1 MKLAALVVAT
11 GMILPA
17 AARSETRFALLVGH
31 NVGDLHEAPLRWA
44 ESDATRMLRVL
55 TEIGNV
61 REDRAE
67 LLLAPDRK
75 AVERAL
81 LKMEGRIEEAENRGE
96 HTVVFFYF
104 SGHADREELH
114 LANEKIGIDEI
125 EEILKDGPADTVV
138 SVIDACQNDRQPR
151 VRNKGAVRAPSF
163 DWPSEG
169 VTSPEGFVR
178 VRSASEGEVAQESDD
193 LQGSLFTHHL
203 LSGMRGS
210 ADLDRDGVV
219 TLSEV
224 YRYGYS
230 RTLQDSHGQSTAVQ
244 HGKLDVSLAGRG
256 ALVFTYPRRAVSA
269 LGFDG
274 DVQGHLLVIDDTSAR
289 IVAETQLNDGGMRLA
304 LAPGKY
310 RIQVRG
316 DGRVFSG
323 LVALGTGERKVA
335 MKDLAEQPVLAVLQK
350 GSSYDPYPYLLHV
363 GGQVGRSQVADFG
376 MAGGLRLGFDY
387 RLSDAFRAAVTLDLG
402 YASTANTLW
411 QYRQAEGAVLL
422 GVDWTGRVGST
433 FLLTFGVRAGVAS
446 VVQTGDRV
454 DAERLAASGFS
465 SSTTKS
471 SERALGPKIG
481 AAIGAEYHPW
491 SRVGWRLAVEPT
503 AVWIET
509 GAGTSLRPGV
519 QGVFGLVVRL

>member
-1 MKLAALVVAT
+1 MKLAALALAAT
-11 GMILPA
+11 VMLPA

-31 NVGDLHEAPLRWA
+31 NVGDLHETPLRWA

-55 TEIGNV
+55 NEIGNV

-67 LLLAPDRK
+67 LLLAPK
-75 AVERAL
+75 KEEIERAL
-81 LKMEGRIEEAENRGE
+81 LKMEGRIEEARNRGE

-114 LANEKIGIDEI
+114 LATEKINIGQVEK
-125 EEILKDGPADTVV
+125 ILQEGPADTVV
-138 SVIDACQNDRQPR
+138 SVIDACQNDRTPR
-151 VRNKGAVRAPSF
+151 VRNKGATRAPSF
-163 DWPSEG
+163 NWPTEG
-169 VTSPEGFVR
+169 VASPEGFVR

-230 RTLQDSHGQSTAVQ
+230 RTLADSHGQSTAVQ
-244 HGKLDVSLAGRG
+244 HGKLDMKLAGRG

-269 LGFDG
+269 LSFD
-274 DVQGHLLVIDDTSAR
+274 DIRGHLLVIDDTSAR
-289 IVAETQLNDGGMRLA
+289 IVAETQLNDGGTRLA

-316 DGRVFSG
+316 EGRVYSG
-323 LVALGTGERKVA
+323 LVALGTGEKKVA
-335 MKDLAEQPVLAVLQK
+335 MRDLSEQPVLAVLTK

-363 GGQVGRSQVADFG
+363 GAQVGRSQVADFA
-376 MAGGLRLGFDY
+376 MAGGLRIGFAY
-387 RLSDAFRAAVTLDLG
+387 RLSDTFRAAASLDVG
-402 YASTANTLW
+402 YAQTSNDLW
-411 QYRQAEGAVLL
+411 QYRQGEGAFLL
-422 GVDWTGRVGST
+422 GVDWTGRVGPS
-433 FLLTFGVRAGVAS
+433 FMLTFGVRAGVAS
-446 VVQTGDRV
+446 VVQSGERSDM
-454 DAERLAASGFS
+454 ERLRAAGFT
-465 SSTTKS
+465 SSTTTS
-471 SERALGPKIG
+471 SQRALGPKLG
-481 AAIGAEYHPW
+481 AALGAEYHPW

-509 GAGTSLRPGV
+509 GDGTSLRPGA
-519 QGVFGLVVRL
+519 QGVLALVVRL